1 MGSCLHNKYS
11 EGQPGQRY
19 YGGNQFIDKVELLAQ
34 KRALALFG
42 LDPAEWGSMCRPTP
56 APPPTSRCTRR

>member
-19 YGGNQFIDKVELLAQ
+19 YGGNQFIVDFIFLSQE
-34 KRALALFG
+34 RALELFR
-42 LDPAEWGSMCRPTP
+42 LDPTEWGVNV
-56 APPPTSRCTRR
+56 